1 MYKEQLRRLDLVI
14 GNFVMTLSVV
24 IRTTPTEVEFVSD
37 LLWSLG
43 VVAIEEHWD
52 PNGVVRLQTSLGD
65 DVEVVNQAMNS
76 LPVVLDWSTTT
87 VNETVANTWRE
98 FAQPTVIG
106 RRIVIAPVW
115 CAEQEVAEAVASL
128 PDPNQAMVISIEPAS
143 TVGMG
148 DHPTTMSS
156 LLMIEKYLKSDDV
169 LIDVGCGS
177 GVLGIGALRMGA
189 SRAIGMDINPSCVPV
204 SQENA
209 RLNQVSD
216 RWSVTTEPVA
226 VIGFPANIVVAN
238 ILAPAL
244 IELSGELKRLTRPD
258 GVLIISGVLAEHYE
272 HVAKA
277 LEPLHEFDRIEH
289 GGWAAVAFRRI

>member
-1 MYKEQLRRLDLVI
+1 
-14 GNFVMTLSVV
+14 MTLSVV

-115 CAEQEVAEAVASL
+115 CAEQEVAEAVACL

-143 TVGMG
+143 TFGMG

>member
-1 MYKEQLRRLDLVI
+1 VI

-143 TVGMG
+143 TFGMG

-209 RLNQVSD
+209 RINQVSD

-244 IELSGELKRLTRPD
+244 IELSDELKRLTRPD

>member
-1 MYKEQLRRLDLVI
+1 
-14 GNFVMTLSVV
+14 MTLSVV

-65 DVEVVNQAMNS
+65 DLEVVNQAMNS

-87 VNETVANTWRE
+87 VNESVANTWRE

-106 RRIVIAPVW
+106 QRIVIAPVW
-115 CAEQEVAEAVASL
+115 CAEQQVAEAVASL
-128 PDPNQAMVISIEPAS
+128 SDPNQAMVIPIEPAS
-143 TVGMG
+143 TFGMG

-216 RWSVTTEPVA
+216 RWSVTTEPVV

-289 GGWAAVAFRRI
+289 GGWVAVAFRKI

>member
-1 MYKEQLRRLDLVI
+1 
-14 GNFVMTLSVV
+14 MTLSVV

-65 DVEVVNQAMNS
+65 DIEVVKQAMNS

-98 FAQPTVIG
+98 FAQPTIIG

-128 PDPNQAMVISIEPAS
+128 PDPNQVIVIPIEPAS
-143 TVGMG
+143 TFGMG

-244 IELSGELKRLTRPD
+244 IELSSELKRLTRPD

-272 HVAKA
+272 HVAAA
-277 LEPLHEFDRIEH
+277 LEPLREFDRIEH
-289 GGWAAVAFRRI
+289 GGWAAVAFHKM

>member
-1 MYKEQLRRLDLVI
+1 
-14 GNFVMTLSVV
+14 MTLSVV

-65 DVEVVNQAMNS
+65 DLEVVNQAMNS

-106 RRIVIAPVW
+106 QRIVIAPVW
-115 CAEQEVAEAVASL
+115 CAEQQVAEAVASL
-128 PDPNQAMVISIEPAS
+128 SDPNQAMVIPIEPAS
-143 TVGMG
+143 TFGMG

-216 RWSVTTEPVA
+216 RWSVTTEPVV

-289 GGWAAVAFRRI
+289 GGWAAVAFRKI

>member
-1 MYKEQLRRLDLVI
+1 
-14 GNFVMTLSVV
+14 MTLSVV

-52 PNGVVRLQTSLGD
+52 PDGVVRLQTSLGD
-65 DVEVVNQAMNS
+65 DIEVVKQAMNS

-98 FAQPTVIG
+98 FAQPTIIG

-128 PDPNQAMVISIEPAS
+128 PDPNQVIVIPIEPAS
-143 TVGMG
+143 TFGMG

-204 SQENA
+204 SQANA

-244 IELSGELKRLTRPD
+244 IELSSELKRLTRPD

-272 HVAKA
+272 HVAAA
-277 LEPLHEFDRIEH
+277 LEPLREFDRIEH
-289 GGWAAVAFRRI
+289 GGWAAVAFHKM

>member
-1 MYKEQLRRLDLVI
+1 
-14 GNFVMTLSVV
+14 MTLSVV

-65 DVEVVNQAMNS
+65 DLEVVNQAMNS

-106 RRIVIAPVW
+106 QRIVIAPVW

-128 PDPNQAMVISIEPAS
+128 PDPNQAMVIPIEPAS
-143 TVGMG
+143 TFGMG

-289 GGWAAVAFRRI
+289 GGWAAVAFRKI

>member
-1 MYKEQLRRLDLVI
+1 
-14 GNFVMTLSVV
+14 MTLSVV

-143 TVGMG
+143 TFGMG

-244 IELSGELKRLTRPD
+244 IELSDELKRLTRPD

>member
-1 MYKEQLRRLDLVI
+1 
-14 GNFVMTLSVV
+14 MTLSVV
-24 IRTTPTEVEFVSD
+24 ILTTPTEVEFVSD

-65 DVEVVNQAMNS
+65 DLEVVDQAMNS

-87 VNETVANTWRE
+87 VNETVANTWRK

-106 RRIVIAPVW
+106 RRIVIAPAW
-115 CAEQEVAEAVASL
+115 CAEQEVTEAVASL
-128 PDPNQAMVISIEPAS
+128 PDPNQAVVIPIEPAS
-143 TVGMG
+143 TFGMG

-156 LLMIEKYLKSDDV
+156 LLMIEKYLKSDDL

-189 SRAIGMDINPSCVPV
+189 SRAFGMDINPSCVPV

-209 RLNQVSD
+209 LLNQVSD
-216 RWSVTTEPVA
+216 RWSVTTEPIA

-244 IELSGELKRLTRPD
+244 IELSGELKRLIRPD
-258 GVLIISGVLAEHYE
+258 GVLIISGVLAEHYG

-277 LEPLHEFDRIEH
+277 LEPLQEFDRI
-289 GGWAAVAFRRI
+289 

>member
-1 MYKEQLRRLDLVI
+1 
-14 GNFVMTLSVV
+14 MTLSVV
-24 IRTTPTEVEFVSD
+24 IRTTPIEVEFVSD

-52 PNGVVRLQTSLGD
+52 PNGVVRLQTSLGED
-65 DVEVVNQAMNS
+65 IEVVTEAMNS

-87 VNETVANTWRE
+87 VNEAVANTWRE
-98 FAQPTVIG
+98 FAQPTIIG
-106 RRIVIAPVW
+106 TRIVVAPLWCDDQQIAD
-115 CAEQEVAEAVASL
+115 AVATL
-128 PDPNQAMVISIEPAS
+128 PDPTQAIVIPIEPAS
-143 TVGMG
+143 TFGMG
-148 DHPTTMSS
+148 DHPTTMCS
-156 LLMIEKYLKSDDV
+156 LLMIEKYLKADDV

-177 GVLGIGALRMGA
+177 GVLGIGALRLGA

-209 RLNQVSD
+209 RLNQVSNQ
-216 RWSVTTEPVA
+216 WSVTTEPVA
-226 VIGFPANIVVAN
+226 VIGFPANLVVAN

-272 HVAKA
+272 HVALA
-277 LEPLHEFDRIEH
+277 LEPLQEFDRVEQ
-289 GGWAAVAFRRI
+289 GGWVAVAFRNM

>member
-1 MYKEQLRRLDLVI
+1 
-14 GNFVMTLSVV
+14 MTLSVV

-65 DVEVVNQAMNS
+65 DLEVVKQAMNS

-128 PDPNQAMVISIEPAS
+128 PDPNQAMVIPIEPAS
-143 TVGMG
+143 TFGMG

-156 LLMIEKYLKSDDV
+156 LLMIEKYLKSEDV

-189 SRAIGMDINPSCVPV
+189 SQAIGMDINPSCVPV

-216 RWSVTTEPVA
+216 RWSVSTEPVA

-244 IELSGELKRLTRPD
+244 IELSDELKRLTRPE

-289 GGWAAVAFRRI
+289 RGWAAVAFHKM

>member
-1 MYKEQLRRLDLVI
+1 
-14 GNFVMTLSVV
+14 MTLSVV
-24 IRTTPTEVEFVSD
+24 IRTMPTEVEFVSD

-65 DVEVVNQAMNS
+65 DIEVVNQAMNS
-76 LPVVLDWSTTT
+76 LPIVLDWSTTT

-128 PDPNQAMVISIEPAS
+128 PDPNQAMVIPIEPAS
-143 TVGMG
+143 TFGMG

-156 LLMIEKYLKSDDV
+156 LLMIEKYLKSGDV

-189 SRAIGMDINPSCVPV
+189 SRAIGIDINPSCVPV

-216 RWSVTTEPVA
+216 RWSVTTEPLA

-244 IELSGELKRLTRPD
+244 IELSSELKRLARPD

-272 HVAKA
+272 HVADA
-277 LEPLHEFDRIEH
+277 LEPFHEFDRIDR
-289 GGWAAVAFRRI
+289 GGWAAVAFQKI

>member
-1 MYKEQLRRLDLVI
+1 
-14 GNFVMTLSVV
+14 MTLSVV

-115 CAEQEVAEAVASL
+115 CAEEEVAEAVASL

-143 TVGMG
+143 TFGMG

-209 RLNQVSD
+209 RLNQVSHQ
-216 RWSVTTEPVA
+216 WSVTTEPVA

-244 IELSGELKRLTRPD
+244 IELSDELKRLTRPD

>member
-1 MYKEQLRRLDLVI
+1 
-14 GNFVMTLSVV
+14 MTLSVV
-24 IRTTPTEVEFVSD
+24 IRTTPTEAEFVSD

-43 VVAIEEHWD
+43 VVAVEEHWD

-65 DVEVVNQAMNS
+65 DIEVVKQAMNS

-98 FAQPTVIG
+98 FAQPTIIG

-128 PDPNQAMVISIEPAS
+128 PDPNQAIVIPIEPAS
-143 TVGMG
+143 TFGMG

-189 SRAIGMDINPSCVPV
+189 SRAIGMDVNPSCVPV

-209 RLNQVSD
+209 RLNQVSE

-244 IELSGELKRLTRPD
+244 IELSSELKRLTRPD

-272 HVAKA
+272 HVAAA
-277 LEPLHEFDRIEH
+277 LEPLREFDRIEH
-289 GGWAAVAFRRI
+289 GGWAAVAFHKM

>member
-1 MYKEQLRRLDLVI
+1 VI

-37 LLWSLG
+37 LVWSLG

-65 DVEVVNQAMNS
+65 DLEVVKQAMNS

-115 CAEQEVAEAVASL
+115 CAEEEVAEAVASL

-143 TVGMG
+143 TFGMG

-244 IELSGELKRLTRPD
+244 IELSDELKRLTRPD

>member
-1 MYKEQLRRLDLVI
+1 
-14 GNFVMTLSVV
+14 MTLSVV

-143 TVGMG
+143 TFGMG

-244 IELSGELKRLTRPD
+244 IELSGELKRLTRLD

>member
-1 MYKEQLRRLDLVI
+1 
-14 GNFVMTLSVV
+14 MTLSVV

-43 VVAIEEHWD
+43 VVAVEEHWD

-65 DVEVVNQAMNS
+65 DIEVVKQAMNS

-98 FAQPTVIG
+98 FAQPTIIG

-128 PDPNQAMVISIEPAS
+128 PDPNQAIVIPIEPAS
-143 TVGMG
+143 TFGMG

-189 SRAIGMDINPSCVPV
+189 SRAIGTDINPSCVPV

-209 RLNQVSD
+209 RLNQVSE

-244 IELSGELKRLTRPD
+244 IELSSELKRLTRPD

-272 HVAKA
+272 HVAAA
-277 LEPLHEFDRIEH
+277 LEPLREFDRIEH
-289 GGWAAVAFRRI
+289 GGWAAVAFHKM

>member
-1 MYKEQLRRLDLVI
+1 
-14 GNFVMTLSVV
+14 MTLSVV

-65 DVEVVNQAMNS
+65 DLEVVNQAMNS

-106 RRIVIAPVW
+106 QRIVIAPVW
-115 CAEQEVAEAVASL
+115 CAEQQVAEAVASL
-128 PDPNQAMVISIEPAS
+128 SDPNQAMVIPIEPAS
-143 TVGMG
+143 TFGMG

-244 IELSGELKRLTRPD
+244 IELSDELKRLIRPE

-289 GGWAAVAFRRI
+289 GGWAAVAFRKI

>member
-1 MYKEQLRRLDLVI
+1 
-14 GNFVMTLSVV
+14 MTLSVV
-24 IRTTPTEVEFVSD
+24 IRTTLTEVEFVSD

-65 DVEVVNQAMNS
+65 DLEVVKQAMNS

-128 PDPNQAMVISIEPAS
+128 SDPNQAMVIPIEPAS
-143 TVGMG
+143 TFGMG

-156 LLMIEKYLKSDDV
+156 LLMIEKYLKSEDV

-189 SRAIGMDINPSCVPV
+189 SQAIGMDINPSCVPV

-216 RWSVTTEPVA
+216 RWSVSTEPVA

-289 GGWAAVAFRRI
+289 GGWAAVAFRKI

>member
-1 MYKEQLRRLDLVI
+1 
-14 GNFVMTLSVV
+14 MTLSVV

-37 LLWSLG
+37 LVWSLG

-65 DVEVVNQAMNS
+65 DLEVVKQAMNS

-115 CAEQEVAEAVASL
+115 CAEQEVAEVVASL
-128 PDPNQAMVISIEPAS
+128 PDPNQAVVIPIEPAS
-143 TVGMG
+143 TFGMG

-209 RLNQVSD
+209 RLNQVSH

-244 IELSGELKRLTRPD
+244 IELSDELKRLTRPD

>member
-1 MYKEQLRRLDLVI
+1 
-14 GNFVMTLSVV
+14 MTLSVV

-65 DVEVVNQAMNS
+65 DLEVVNQAMNS

-106 RRIVIAPVW
+106 QRIVIAPVW

-128 PDPNQAMVISIEPAS
+128 SDPNQAMVIPIEPAS
-143 TVGMG
+143 TFGMG

-216 RWSVTTEPVA
+216 RWSVTTEPVV

-289 GGWAAVAFRRI
+289 GGWAAVAFRKI

>member
-1 MYKEQLRRLDLVI
+1 
-14 GNFVMTLSVV
+14 MTLSVV

-143 TVGMG
+143 TFGMG

-209 RLNQVSD
+209 RINQVSD

>member
-1 MYKEQLRRLDLVI
+1 
-14 GNFVMTLSVV
+14 MTLSVV

-115 CAEQEVAEAVASL
+115 CAEEEVAEAVASL

-143 TVGMG
+143 TFGMG

>member
-1 MYKEQLRRLDLVI
+1 
-14 GNFVMTLSVV
+14 MTLSVV

-128 PDPNQAMVISIEPAS
+128 PDPNQAVVIPIEPAS
-143 TVGMG
+143 TFGMG

>member
-1 MYKEQLRRLDLVI
+1 
-14 GNFVMTLSVV
+14 MTLSIV

-143 TVGMG
+143 TFGMG

-289 GGWAAVAFRRI
+289 GGWAAVAFRKI

>member
-1 MYKEQLRRLDLVI
+1 VI
-14 GNFVMTLSVV
+14 RNFAMTLSVV
-24 IRTTPTEVEFVSD
+24 IRTTPTEIEFVSD

-65 DVEVVNQAMNS
+65 DLEVVKQAMNS

-128 PDPNQAMVISIEPAS
+128 PDPNQAMVIPIEPAS
-143 TVGMG
+143 TFGMG

-156 LLMIEKYLKSDDV
+156 LLMIEKYLKSEDV

-189 SRAIGMDINPSCVPV
+189 SQAIGMDINPSCVPV
-204 SQENA
+204 SRENA

-216 RWSVTTEPVA
+216 RWSVSTEPVA

-244 IELSGELKRLTRPD
+244 IELSDELKRLTRPE

-289 GGWAAVAFRRI
+289 GGWAAVAFRKI